1 MGEMLAQALP
11 LLYVNVS
18 MPATAILI
26 KCRLK
31 ETRMRS
37 PSMPNSLMP
46 EFISAS
52 SIGPSDTGGALSA
65 EIAYV
70 MKLHT

>member
-1 MGEMLAQALP
+1 
-11 LLYVNVS
+11 
-18 MPATAILI
+18 
-26 KCRLK
+26 
-31 ETRMRS
+31 
-37 PSMPNSLMP
+37 MP

-70 MKLHT
+70 LKLDKNMPEFLKDGNA